1 MSNASATNGNA
12 QVSVK
17 KKSQIADTWK
27 RLCRNKTAMLG
38 LVIVILLV
46 LISFSPP
53 GCTLTAEISTMR
65 SVATLSPVLSMSK
78 KSSGL
83 VRFNCMTAP

>member
-46 LISFSPP
+46 LIA
-53 GCTLTAEISTMR
+53 L
-65 SVATLSPVLSMSK
+65 LSPVVFDYDTEIIKTDYSNTLQWPSAEHP
-78 KSSGL
+78 
-83 VRFNCMTAP
+83 F